1 MKTTFKLGFI
11 LLGLLTI
18 VSCTTFELDG
28 LTYSKDA
35 PGVEVL
41 GEFEVTVWVNE
52 FLGGSG
58 GANLFNLTSDAMN
71 DPIRKAI
78 QEEIETLSGDAAIN
92 VSVKYQA
99 SFVNI
104 LLNGITGGIYAPAT
118 AVITG
123 TVVSYN

>member
-1 MKTTFKLGFI
+1 MKTAFKLGFI

-28 LTYSKDA
+28 LMYSKDA
-35 PGVEVL
+35 PGVEVV
-41 GEFEVTVWVNE
+41 GEFEITVWVHE

-71 DPIRKAI
+71 DPVRKAI
-78 QEEIETLSGDAAIN
+78 QEEIENLSGDAAIN

-104 LLNGITGGIYAPAT
+104 LLNGFTGGIYAPAT